1 MAWSADHGHMGL
13 IGRIA
18 ILEFCMR
25 IRGLCLAVG
34 LFYVLP
40 VLAWQVDQ
48 PTPQP
53 RQQPHEDA
61 AAVGRGRA
69 LFKSSCGFCHGN
81 DATGSRAPDLV
92 RSAIVSHDDEGNLL
106 APVIRNGRPDK
117 GMPSFSTLKDDQ
129 IADIVAFLHHQAK
142 AALQSAEVPGDYPL
156 AKLLTG
162 DAKAGKAFFDGPGG
176 CSKCHSVSGDLSGIA
191 KKYSPVDLQQQM
203 VYPSSEKHPV
213 AETAVV
219 KLKDGTRYEGTIK
232 QKDEFLIGIICQDG
246 WYRSWPRKDVE
257 VQIHDPLQAH
267 RELMNKYTDADIHNL
282 FAYLETLK

>member
-1 MAWSADHGHMGL
+1 
-13 IGRIA
+13 
-18 ILEFCMR
+18 MR
-25 IRGLCLAVG
+25 IRGLCFAAGV
-34 LFYVLP
+34 FCVLP
-40 VLAWQVDQ
+40 LLARQVDQ

-53 RQQPHEDA
+53 RQRPNEDP

-92 RSAIVSHDDEGNLL
+92 RSAIVNHDDQGNLL

-156 AKLLTG
+156 SKLLTG

-176 CSKCHSVSGDLSGIA
+176 CSNCHSVNGDFRGIA

-213 AETAVV
+213 PETAVV
-219 KLKDGTRYEGTIK
+219 TLKDGTRYEGRIEH
-232 QKDEFLIGIICQDG
+232 KDEFLIGIVCQDG
-246 WYRSWPRKDVE
+246 WYRSWPRKDVD
-257 VQIHDPLQAH
+257 VQIRDPLKAH